1 MVDISIVVPVY
12 NEEESLPELADWIG
26 RVMAENGYS
35 YEVIFV
41 NDGSTDTS
49 WEVIRHL
56 AIGNV
61 AIKAVGFTRNY
72 GKSAALDVGFNK
84 AQGRVVITMDAD
96 LQDSPDEIPALYE
109 MIVQQDYDIVSGWKK
124 KRHDP
129 ITKTIPSRFFNGFTR
144 LMSGIK
150 LHDFNC
156 GLKAYKNKVVKNIHI
171 YGEMHRYIPLIAK
184 WSGFGKIGE
193 KAVEHRPRKY
203 GYTKFGIERFI
214 NGFLDLISVSFVN
227 RYKKNPMH
235 FFGSLGSLSFLSGFA
250 ITAWLIFEKIRGL
263 REGLR
268 VREITDQPLFFL
280 AIVAVIIGVQL
291 FLTGFLAEMMTS
303 NNSRKSD
310 YNIDEEINFIEG

>member
-26 RVMAENGYS
+26 RVMDENDYS
-35 YEVIFV
+35 YELIFV

-49 WEVIRHL
+49 WEVIRRL
-56 AIGNV
+56 AIGNI

-109 MIVQQDYDIVSGWKK
+109 MITQQDYDIVSGWKK

-156 GLKAYKNKVVKNIHI
+156 GLKAYKKKVVKNIHI
-171 YGEMHRYIPLIAK
+171 YGEMHRYIPLIAN

-193 KAVEHRPRKY
+193 KEVEHRPRKY
-203 GYTKFGIERFI
+203 GYTKFGIERFV

-250 ITAWLIFEKIRGL
+250 ITVFLIVEKIRGL
-263 REGLR
+263 REGLH

-280 AIVAVIIGVQL
+280 AIAAVIIGVQL

-303 NNSRKSD
+303 NSSRKAD
-310 YNIDEEINFIEG
+310 YNVEEEINFVKE

>member
-12 NEEESLPELADWIG
+12 NEEESLPELAEWIG
-26 RVMAENGYS
+26 RVMLENGYS
-35 YEVIFV
+35 YELIFV

-49 WEVIRHL
+49 WEVIRKLSRSNGH
-56 AIGNV
+56 
-61 AIKAVGFTRNY
+61 IKAVGFTRNY

-84 AQGRVVITMDAD
+84 AKGRVVVTLDAD
-96 LQDSPDEIPALYE
+96 LQDSPDEIPGLYD
-109 MIVQQDYDIVSGWKK
+109 MIIKQDYDVVSGWKK

-156 GLKAYKNKVVKNIHI
+156 GLKAYKQKVVKNIHI

-184 WSGFGKIGE
+184 WNGFGKIGE
-193 KAVEHRPRKY
+193 KVVEHRPRKY
-203 GYTKFGIERFI
+203 GYTKFGIERFV

-235 FFGSLGSLSFLSGFA
+235 FFGSLGSLSFLSGFV
-250 ITAWLIFEKIRGL
+250 ITLWLVFEKIHGL

-280 AIVAVIIGVQL
+280 AIAAVIIGVQL

-303 NNSRKSD
+303 NSSRKSD
-310 YNIDEEINFIEG
+310 YNIEEEINFIT